1 MSAWCVAADA
11 HSLAPEPLMRH
22 SRVLLIPV
30 LVLGAACAEQG
41 TSAEDPL
48 GRDLLLATQVH
59 TDAVERELS
68 ALGGAGVCSAPA
80 DHASPTVAQQA
91 QAERVL
97 RRAQEAA
104 LMGEQRRAHQL
115 YREAAQ
121 IDGSSATIAY
131 HLARSS
137 DALDDHA
144 AAVDAYCRF
153 LTLAPGTQQA
163 ADVRGRLA
171 ALAGG
176 EAQPDSQA
184 PRPAARVVSTGA
196 VHRPAARVASA
207 RRSSSVR
214 ATGGRAPA
222 RRSTAATQPAAGG
235 EVRTQSSAGSVESE
249 PVREEPMTPQSAE
262 SRETASAATRPSAPA
277 TTARAGRDNTMRG
290 AVIGA
295 AAGAIVGAAVGRD
308 VKSGV
313 VGAAAGGL
321 IGAVVGRTTSRG
333 QALRGGT
340 FRTPTWSPR

>member
-1 MSAWCVAADA
+1 
-11 HSLAPEPLMRH
+11 MRY
-22 SRVLLIPV
+22 SRVLLMPV
-30 LVLGAACAEQG
+30 LVLGAACAEPG
-41 TSAEDPL
+41 TSADDPL

-68 ALGGAGVCSAPA
+68 ALGGAGICSAPM
-80 DHASPTVAQQA
+80 DQASPTAGQQA

-97 RRAQEAA
+97 QRAQEAA

-121 IDGSSATIAY
+121 LDGSSATIAY

-137 DALDDHA
+137 DALDDRA

-171 ALAGG
+171 ALAGLAGG
-176 EAQPDSQA
+176 ESQPDSQA
-184 PRPAARVVSTGA
+184 VAPSPAAPTPATRAASASA
-196 VHRPAARVASA
+196 VRRPAARVASA
-207 RRSSSVR
+207 RRSSRVSSSG
-214 ATGGRAPA
+214 A
-222 RRSTAATQPAAGG
+222 RSTAGTQPAAGST
-235 EVRTQSSAGSVESE
+235 VRTETSAGSGENGPARDE
-249 PVREEPMTPQSAE
+249 AATQPP
-262 SRETASAATRPSAPA
+262 RETRETREAPSEVAASPAPA
-277 TTARAGRDNTMRG
+277 STARAGRDNTMRG

-295 AAGAIVGAAVGRD
+295 AAGAIVGAAMGRD

-321 IGAVVGRTTSRG
+321 LGAVVGRTTSRG